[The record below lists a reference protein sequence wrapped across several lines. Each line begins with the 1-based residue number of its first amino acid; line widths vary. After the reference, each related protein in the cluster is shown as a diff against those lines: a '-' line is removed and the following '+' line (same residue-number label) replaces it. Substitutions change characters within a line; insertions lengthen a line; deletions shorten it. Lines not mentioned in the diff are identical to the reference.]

1 MKFILL
7 SAGMQLYL
15 VSKPKEI
22 KKKKIII
29 EDLETTRLINIE
41 EELLKKKLLNYD
53 LNMEEIEKQTI
64 PR

>member
-1 MKFILL
+1 
-7 SAGMQLYL
+7 MQLYL

-53 LNMEEIEKQTI
+53 LEMEEIEKQTI